1 MDKNNVCLILNENE
15 SNQLSFIMHE
25 IHSSLNSITSLLR
38 KISESDS
45 IEEIKENSME
55 ASLNADTIRMFLDYW
70 QISNSSSYFEGANM
84 RPINIWRTFNM
95 PNAYF
100 KNLMRKKCINY
111 TVNKENDIPYIDGFP
126 ILNAI
131 ANILLDNAIKYSP
144 DGNDIVC
151 TFEANHRTNE
161 LYLTVENFGPYLKP
175 EEIDNI
181 YSCGSRGD
189 HAQSIGVRGHGYG
202 LNFLSHIIDAHGG
215 EINIT
220 SQKDSI
226 LNGIPYGLYVCQIIL
241 PIQQD

>member
-1 MDKNNVCLILNENE
+1 MDEKNVCLILNENE

-45 IEEIKENSME
+45 MEEIKENSME

-70 QISNSSSYFEGANM
+70 QISNNSSYFDGANM
-84 RPINIWRTFNM
+84 RPINIWRMFNM

-100 KNLMRKKCINY
+100 KSLMRKKSIHY

-144 DGNDIVC
+144 EGNDIIC
-151 TFEANHRTNE
+151 NFEANHRTNE
-161 LYLTVENFGPYLKP
+161 LILSVENYGPYLKS
-175 EEIDNI
+175 EELEHI
-181 YSCGSRGD
+181 YSCGTRGD
-189 HAQSIGVRGHGYG
+189 YARNIGVRGHGYG
-202 LNFLSHIIDAHGG
+202 LNFLSQIIEAHGG

-220 SQKDSI
+220 SHSDSI
-226 LNGIPYGLYVCQIIL
+226 INGIPYGPYVCQIIL
-241 PIQQD
+241 PIQQE